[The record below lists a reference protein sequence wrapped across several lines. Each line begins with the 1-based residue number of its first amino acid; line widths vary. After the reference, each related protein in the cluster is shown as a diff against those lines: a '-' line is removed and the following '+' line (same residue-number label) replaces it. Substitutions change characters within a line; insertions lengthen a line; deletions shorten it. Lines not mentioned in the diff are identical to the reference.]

1 MRANE
6 ARHRRRLLLGVLPLT
21 CAAALVAAPFASASG
36 GSAGVVAASAVVLP
50 APSSAQMMMPMDPG
64 MQMDDELQVV
74 LELRNDSDAEQT
86 VPFDRIALL
95 GPDGERVEATGGLVG
110 DLVLRP
116 HAGAEERLRF
126 PAPDGDTVQL
136 AVPQGDGERV
146 LDLPLTGGAAVTP
159 SHHHH

>member
-36 GSAGVVAASAVVLP
+36 GSAGVVAATAVVLP
-50 APSSAQMMMPMDPG
+50 APSSAQMMMPMDAR
-64 MQMDDELQVV
+64 MQHDDELQVV
-74 LELRNDSDAEQT
+74 LQLRNDTDAGQT

-95 GPDGERVEATGGLVG
+95 DPDGNGSQPTGGLVG

-126 PAPDGDTVQL
+126 PAPDGDQVHL
-136 AVPQGDGERV
+136 SVPRRTA
-146 LDLPLTGGAAVTP
+146 TGPRPATDRWCGR
-159 SHHHH
+159 